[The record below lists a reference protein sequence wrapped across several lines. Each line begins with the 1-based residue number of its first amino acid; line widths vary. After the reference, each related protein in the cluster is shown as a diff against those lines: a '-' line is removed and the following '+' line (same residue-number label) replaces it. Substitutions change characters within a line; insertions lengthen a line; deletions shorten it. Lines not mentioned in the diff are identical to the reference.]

1 MLHASYF
8 DTQNV
13 EVLYHDDVNH
23 MFIRSVVFEQKRFK
37 VLRLKMG
44 HTVVSLVVN
53 FANDGLYE
61 CI

>member
-13 EVLYHDDVNH
+13 EVLSHDDVNQ
-23 MFIRSVVFEQKRFK
+23 MFIRLVVFEQKRFK

-44 HTVVSLVVN
+44 HTVLSVL
-53 FANDGLYE
+53 
-61 CI
+61 I